1 MKKTIYFTNKLII
14 WAIFLATMFSCTGKN
29 EYYRIMERA
38 DSIMDINDDS
48 AIIAINMLNK
58 YKSKLPE
65 FTTSQRMQ
73 YQLLYHK
80 AMNKAYIDFTSDSIM
95 REVANYYEKHG
106 TANNR
111 MLAYYILGCVYRD
124 MHEVPMALE
133 YYNKA
138 TEQADT
144 TSTDCDYTTLCRV
157 FSQMSFLFA
166 KQHLPYQEL
175 SSLGKAVKYAYQAKD
190 TFNAISYYQNQQS
203 AYVTLNK
210 IDSAIY
216 INTKASE
223 LFHKYGY
230 NRDADIAYGCNYT
243 YFLQKKEFSKAKQA
257 YEAFAR
263 TNYKGN
269 ANYKDSYAF
278 LLYEK
283 GLLYLNIGKE
293 DSAHILFQQ
302 CLKLSPSYNNKADAT
317 KGLALYY
324 SKTSRHDL
332 AAKYALLSATY
343 NDSDLIDARKTQMY
357 QMQAMYDYNRNKDLA
372 IKAEQKSKKRLI
384 EIYGISSI
392 SLLLIL
398 ALTLSYRNRIL
409 KRNRKLA
416 ICQQLYCNSLQQLR
430 LAKEELEKL
439 HHLDKQKIDNL
450 IKEKE
455 MMIQTLQIKISQ
467 YEEEN
472 IGHNIVELERQ
483 IKQTSIYLKFA
494 YLENHPKETVSK
506 TDWINL
512 ETTIEDLVFGFSNL
526 KHKVNTKEYHICLL
540 VKLNFSPSTISRFIG
555 TSLADISL
563 SRQRMLAKV
572 CGKTGKAKEFDAYI
586 HSIL

>member
-1 MKKTIYFTNKLII
+1 MMI
-14 WAIFLATMFSCTGKN
+14 SCSGKR
-29 EYYRIMERA
+29 EYCQLMERA

-48 AIIAINMLNK
+48 AIVAIKMLNSL
-58 YKSKLPE
+58 KSHMLD
-65 FTTSQRMQ
+65 FSTSQKMR
-73 YQLLYHK
+73 YELLYHK
-80 AMNKAYIDFTSDSIM
+80 AMNKAYIEFKSDSIM
-95 REVANYYEKHG
+95 RKVTNYYEVHG
-106 TANNR
+106 NANDR

-124 MHEVPMALE
+124 MHEAPLALE

-144 TSTDCDYTTLCRV
+144 TSTDCDYSTLCRI
-157 FSQMSFLFA
+157 FCQMSILFA

-216 INTKASE
+216 INAKASE
-223 LFHKYGY
+223 AFHKHGY

-243 YFLQKKEFSKAKQA
+243 YFLKKKKFTKAKQA
-257 YEAFAR
+257 FEAFIK
-263 TNYKGN
+263 TNYMGN

-302 CLKLSPSYNNKADAT
+302 CLNLSPSYNNRADAT

-324 SKTSRHDL
+324 SKTSRYDL
-332 AAKYALLSATY
+332 AAKYALLSAAY
-343 NDSDLIDARKTQMY
+343 NDSDLIYTRETQLH

-372 IKAEQKSKKRLI
+372 IKAEQKSKKRLN
-384 EIYGISSI
+384 EIFCISFI
-392 SLLLIL
+392 SLVLIL
-398 ALTLSYRNRIL
+398 LLTLYYRNRIQ

-416 ICQQLYCNSLQQLR
+416 ISQQLYCNSLQQLC
-430 LAKEELEKL
+430 LAKEELEKFQN
-439 HHLDKQKIDNL
+439 LDKQKIDNL

-455 MMIQTLQIKISQ
+455 MMIQTLQIKINQ

-483 IKQTSIYLKFA
+483 IKRTSIYQKFV

-512 ETTIEDLVFGFSNL
+512 ETTLEDLVFGFSNL
-526 KHKVNTKEYHICLL
+526 RHKLNTKEYHICLL
-540 VKLNFSPSTISRFIG
+540 IKLNFSPSTISRFIG

-563 SRQRMLAKV
+563 SRQRMLSKV
-572 CGKTGKAKEFDAYI
+572 CGKVGKAKEFDTYI
-586 HSIL
+586 QSIL